1 MLKLESAASLASRVR
16 IFARMVKVEHSIFA
30 LPFAYI
36 GVFLAAGAWPGW
48 RVLVF
53 LTLAMV
59 AVRSFAMAI
68 NRLADVKF
76 DRSNLRTQDRPLV
89 TGEMTTS
96 QGWTLC
102 AFTAAVFVLSCA
114 GLNSLCLILSPAAL
128 AWAALYSW
136 SKRFTWMTHFW
147 LGSVLGL
154 APVGGWLA
162 YDPVFTVTA
171 VLFAL
176 GVTFWVAGFDILYS
190 CQDETFDRQAGLNS
204 IPAIFGTPAAL
215 GFSTLSHVIAALF
228 FFLAGWSAGL
238 GMIYVLVWAVI
249 SGVLIWE
256 HTLVSADDL
265 SRLNMAFFTL
275 NGIIAVILWAG
286 VLADLFLT

>member
-1 MLKLESAASLASRVR
+1 MLKSESSSALASRVL
-16 IFARMVKVEHSIFA
+16 IFARMVKIEHSVFA

-36 GVFLAAGAWPGW
+36 GVFLAARSWPGW
-48 RVLVF
+48 TVF
-53 LTLAMV
+53 LLLTLAMV
-59 AVRSFAMAI
+59 AIRSFAMAV
-68 NRLADVKF
+68 NRLADVQF
-76 DRSNLRTQDRPLV
+76 DRTNPRTRDRPLV
-89 TGEMTTS
+89 TGEMAPG

-102 AFTAAVFVLSCA
+102 AVTAAIFVLSCA
-114 GLNSLCLILSPAAL
+114 GLNSLCLVLSPVAL

-162 YDPVFTVTA
+162 YDPVFTLTA

-190 CQDETFDRQAGLNS
+190 CQDADFDRRAGLNS
-204 IPAIFGTPAAL
+204 IPAHFGVHAAL
-215 GFSTLSHVIAALF
+215 GFSTLSHVMAALF
-228 FFLAGWSAGL
+228 FLLAGWSADL
-238 GMIYVLVWAVI
+238 GGAFMLFWAVI

-256 HTLVSADDL
+256 HTLVSEHDL
-265 SRLNMAFFTL
+265 SRVNLAFFTL
-275 NGIIAVILWAG
+275 NGVIAVVLCAG
-286 VLADLFLT
+286 VLVDVFLV